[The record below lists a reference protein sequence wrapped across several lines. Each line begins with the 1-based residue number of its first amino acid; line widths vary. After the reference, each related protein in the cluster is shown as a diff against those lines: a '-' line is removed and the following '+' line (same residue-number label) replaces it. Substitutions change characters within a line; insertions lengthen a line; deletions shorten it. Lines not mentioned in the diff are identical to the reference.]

1 MTTSPFNWQ
10 HPRELREDHA
20 LTSEYAASFPLDT
33 TTAYRNWLVS
43 LKTCPKSA
51 KHWPEYLAAHTKA
64 PSKRGP
70 KPKLRDNTVSNFT
83 TPIPN
88 QSDAAAQFRIK
99 ASGSA
104 T

>member
-10 HPRELREDHA
+10 HPRILREDHA
-20 LTSEYAASFPLDT
+20 LTSEFAKCYPNST
-33 TTAYRNWLVS
+33 TTAFRNWLVS

-70 KPKLRDNTVSNFT
+70 KPKMRDNTVSNFP
-83 TPIPN
+83 TPIPG
-88 QSDAAAQFRIK
+88 QIDAAAQFRIK
-99 ASGSA
+99 ASA
-104 T
+104 A